1 MFVYPVM
8 EVTYPE
14 LSLQSAY
21 FRHFTRKSLI
31 QECLFS
37 GDLPRYHLL
46 FHNHNDACDN
56 SASQL
61 RDCEREKRSG
71 CNTSKGSK
79 ELCLLREYV

>member
-8 EVTYPE
+8 EVTHPE

-21 FRHFTRKSLI
+21 FRHFTQKSPI

-37 GDLPRYHLL
+37 GDLPTYHLL
-46 FHNHNDACDN
+46 FHNHNGACDK

-61 RDCEREKRSG
+61 RDSEREKRSG
-71 CNTSKGSK
+71 WNMSEGSK
-79 ELCLLREYV
+79 ELCLLRE